1 MSYTSTRF
9 GRRDLLKAGA
19 LIAGG
24 AWVNISERAAV
35 PKRIEFVEAL
45 PLTAVGKIFKPA
57 LQQREIGVLERA
69 NVKTTRSCIRSESA
83 APNPRADTHT
93 DKRSRTC
100 STALVVLIFLM

>member
-35 PKRIEFVEAL
+35 PKRIEFLEAL

-57 LQQREIGVLERA
+57 LQQREIGGTGEG
-69 NVKTTRSCIRSESA
+69 
-83 APNPRADTHT
+83 
-93 DKRSRTC
+93 KREDHAILYPVRICCPQSK
-100 STALVVLIFLM
+100 S